1 MKAWRCMW
9 SLVFAFLWFC
19 MHLNIHDVF
28 KSLVVYHLPVAWPF
42 ISHNATPLSA
52 MVYSRVSRCIC
63 HFPSWCKS
71 TGVTACD
78 SVITSFSDFKLKKGD
93 YNVRYFIYYI
103 KNKKLIEIE
112 KTGRENSTYEDFV
125 NDLPENECR
134 YGLIDLDFETKDGR
148 LTSKMVFISWNPDT
162 APSTSKFIYSGSK
175 EVIKSALAGVGIHI
189 NATDYSELDFEEAIL
204 PVVRRFA

>member
-1 MKAWRCMW
+1 
-9 SLVFAFLWFC
+9 L
-19 MHLNIHDVF
+19 IQ
-28 KSLVVYHLPVAWPF
+28 
-42 ISHNATPLSA
+42 
-52 MVYSRVSRCIC
+52 
-63 HFPSWCKS
+63 S

-78 SVITSFSDFKLKKGD
+78 SVISSFSDFKLKKGD

-103 KNKKLIEIE
+103 KNKRLIEIE

-125 NDLPENECR
+125 NDLPEHECR

-148 LTSKMVFISWNPDT
+148 PTSKMVFISWNPDT